1 MSGFPESTAYRAWGR
16 VERVRHRVARP
27 GDPAAARAALA
38 RRGRLSVLAHGLGRS
53 YGDSCLNPDG
63 LLILTRGLDRL
74 LGFDPETGL
83 VRCEAGVSLAD
94 LLTTV
99 CGRPAPGGGVWYLPV
114 TPGTR
119 FVTVGGAIA
128 NDVHGKNHGVA
139 GSLGR
144 HVAALELLRGD
155 GTRLTCSPERNGEL
169 LAATVGGLGLT
180 GLILEATLKL
190 AAVEGPLLEVE
201 DLRLDD
207 LEGFFRA
214 AEGSAEWTYTVAWV
228 DCLARGRQLGRGIF
242 SRARH
247 RAGTA
252 VAPPAGPRL
261 EVPIT
266 PPVSPLNRLTLRA
279 FNALLWRRLGPRGR
293 RRRLLPAHA
302 FLFPLDAIG
311 GWNRLYGPRGFRQY
325 QCVVPEAGA
334 PAAVRRLLETIA
346 DAREGSF
353 LAVLKTLGGPASPGL
368 LSFPM
373 AGTTLAL
380 DFPERGASTVELLDR
395 LDRIV
400 LEAGGRLY
408 PAKDGRMPAAVFRAG
423 FPEWER
429 FAHQVDPAFS
439 SAFWRRVGPSTG
451 RHVACAA

>member
-16 VERVRHRVARP
+16 VERVRHRVIRP
-27 GDPAAARAALA
+27 GDPLAAREALA
-38 RRGRLSVLAHGLGRS
+38 RRGGLSVLAHGLGRS

-74 LGFDPETGL
+74 LAFDPLTGL
-83 VRCEAGVSLAD
+83 LRCEAGVSLD
-94 LLTTV
+94 ELLVTI
-99 CGRPAPGGGVWYLPV
+99 CGRPAPGGGIWYLPV

-139 GSLGR
+139 GSFGR

-155 GTRLTCSPERNGEL
+155 GTRSSCSPDRNREL
-169 LAATVGGLGLT
+169 FAATVGGLGLT
-180 GLILEATLKL
+180 GLILEATLRL
-190 AAVEGPLLEVE
+190 VRVEGLLLEVE

-207 LEGFFRA
+207 LEGFYRA
-214 AEGSAEWTYTVAWV
+214 AEDSAAWTYTVAWV
-228 DCLARGRQLGRGIF
+228 DCLARGRGLGRGIF

-247 RAGTA
+247 RPGGS
-252 VAPPAGPRL
+252 APPPTAPRL
-261 EVPIT
+261 GVPLT

-293 RRRLLPAHA
+293 RRRLLPAHQ
-302 FLFPLDAIG
+302 FLFPLDAIA

-334 PAAVRRLLETIA
+334 STAVRRLLETIA
-346 DAREGSF
+346 AAGEGSF
-353 LAVLKTLGGPASPGL
+353 LAVLKTLGAPTSPGL

-380 DFPERGASTVELLDR
+380 DFPERGSDTLELLAR

-400 LEAGGRLY
+400 LDAGGRLY
-408 PAKDGRMPAAVFRAG
+408 PAKDGRMPADVFRAG
-423 FPEWER
+423 FPAWER
-429 FAHQVDPAFS
+429 FAGLVDPAFS
-439 SAFWRRVGPSTG
+439 SGFWQRVGSSSG
-451 RHVACAA
+451 RPVARAA